1 MVRDSGGAWHSL
13 FTKRRGTSSKYV
25 CFTFSCELGD
35 SCVGIA
41 RREGIGDIRPVLERL
56 AFRNK
61 LSKID
66 IVLGYCS
73 MDASRNKKFQLRL
86 VSNCLRCIS
95 ISTKLNPSLTRCP
108 YGVKPHFWK
117 HFCARLFESRVFK

>member
-56 AFRNK
+56 AFRMKIIFVIFQIFLLEHFATSYIRYLVDKNYWKQYTELSVRYVKKRIAWK
-61 LSKID
+61 L
-66 IVLGYCS
+66 V
-73 MDASRNKKFQLRL
+73 
-86 VSNCLRCIS
+86 
-95 ISTKLNPSLTRCP
+95 
-108 YGVKPHFWK
+108 
-117 HFCARLFESRVFK
+117 